1 MIDQTI
7 PANKEI
13 YLICD
18 NYSTHKHARVHRW
31 LEMHKRFHVHFTPT
45 SASWLNMIERFSR
58 DLTHNRIRRG
68 DFQPLAR
75 PITAIGIYIDVHNK
89 NPKPVICTAKPRDIR

>member
-18 NYSTHKHARVHRW
+18 NYATHKHARVQRW
-31 LEMHKRFHVHFTPT
+31 LLTHADSM
-45 SASWLNMIERFSR
+45 SASRL
-58 DLTHNRIRRG
+58 
-68 DFQPLAR
+68 
-75 PITAIGIYIDVHNK
+75 
-89 NPKPVICTAKPRDIR
+89 PRHHGST